1 MAGMRATFCLIG
13 LCIFVAG
20 CSHNG
25 EPSAA
30 QIEAAINREF
40 KAKNPDA
47 IAKVLSTD
55 IQRPY
60 CYKEFTFSCTNCVVQ
75 DEDGLRHVLP
85 SAKGHGMV
93 TLSARL
99 QKWKFDRIILES
111 EEFGL
116 ESYKSDFIF

>member
-1 MAGMRATFCLIG
+1 MRAAFCLIG

-55 IQRPY
+55 IRSPY
-60 CYKEFTFSCTNCVVQ
+60 CYEEFTFSCTNCVIQ
-75 DEDGLRHVLP
+75 DIDGPRHVLP
-85 SAKGHGMV
+85 SGKGHGMV
-93 TLSARL
+93 TLDARL

-111 EEFGL
+111 KEFGL
-116 ESYKSDFIF
+116 ESYHSDFIF

>member
-1 MAGMRATFCLIG
+1 MRATFCLIG
-13 LCIFVAG
+13 LWIFVTG

-30 QIEAAINREF
+30 QIESAINREF

-60 CYKEFTFSCTNCVVQ
+60 FYEEFTFSCTNCVIQ
-75 DEDGLRHVLP
+75 DEDGRRHVLP
-85 SAKGHGMV
+85 SAEGHGMV

-111 EEFGL
+111 KEFGL

>member
-1 MAGMRATFCLIG
+1 MRATVCLIG

-30 QIEAAINREF
+30 EIEAAINREF

-55 IQRPY
+55 IERPY
-60 CYKEFTFSCTNCVVQ
+60 CYKDFTFSCTNCVVL
-75 DEDGLRHVLP
+75 DVDGRRHVLP
-85 SAKGHGMV
+85 WANGHGMV

-99 QKWKFDRIILES
+99 QKWKFDRIIVES

>member
-1 MAGMRATFCLIG
+1 MRATFCLIG

-55 IQRPY
+55 IERPY
-60 CYKEFTFSCTNCVVQ
+60 FYEDFTFSCTNCVVL
-75 DEDGLRHVLP
+75 DTNGARHVLP
-85 SAKGHGMV
+85 SAKGHGML
-93 TLSARL
+93 TLSDRL
-99 QKWKFDRIILES
+99 QKWKFDRIIVES